1 MISSSSPLNL
11 RGGDCEIAPKF
22 KKSMSRKTLGE
33 DISKLINYGDELDY
47 KILSNNTF
55 SDKVEINLNVF
66 GSSMEYWVQGLGRG
80 ISVEIGSIT
89 GVAAVLKRGTVVED
103 AGIVVVG
110 IDISDEDVGIA
121 VVGEGRSISPVSK
134 GIEVK
139 VEVCVSV
146 DLICGE
152 ESEPSFSILSVMQV
166 RSTSHCSQLCGRVFA
181 LVNKIYPVVVVNSIM
196 PHLLADLACRPFILV
211 LKASEPNSSCINSC
225 GSLNIPYLFRTSE
238 GCYLDESFLI
248 TCNNTFE
255 TPIPFLRRGT
265 ITVLNISLDGE
276 LRVSTFVA
284 HDCYNESGLLFSDR
298 LSKLTLSKF
307 PISYTKNKFTAV
319 GCDTYVIIKGS
330 RGQNHTTGCLSLCD
344 SVNSVVNGSCSGIGC
359 CQTSIPEGVIDFTV
373 GLGSFSNHSAVLNF
387 NPCGFG
393 FVVEEKAYNFSFLD
407 LTNLL
412 NIETVPVVL
421 DWAVGNETCPDAQTN

>member
-1 MISSSSPLNL
+1 LQQL
-11 RGGDCEIAPKF
+11 LL
-22 KKSMSRKTLGE
+22 LG
-33 DISKLINYGDELDY
+33 LT
-47 KILSNNTF
+47 IL
-55 SDKVEINLNVF
+55 
-66 GSSMEYWVQGLGRG
+66 
-80 ISVEIGSIT
+80 
-89 GVAAVLKRGTVVED
+89 A
-103 AGIVVVG
+103 
-110 IDISDEDVGIA
+110 
-121 VVGEGRSISPVSK
+121 
-134 GIEVK
+134 
-139 VEVCVSV
+139 
-146 DLICGE
+146 
-152 ESEPSFSILSVMQV
+152 
-166 RSTSHCSQLCGRVFA
+166 
-181 LVNKIYPVVVVNSIM
+181 
-196 PHLLADLACRPFILV
+196 
-211 LKASEPNSSCINSC
+211 ASEPNSSCINSC

-255 TPIPFLRRGT
+255 TPRPFLRRGT

-330 RGQNHTTGCLSLCD
+330 RGQNYTTGCLSLCD
-344 SVNSVVNGSCSGIGC
+344 SVDSVVNGSCSGIGC

-393 FVVEEKAYNFSFLD
+393 FVVEEKAYNFSSLD